1 MRYVLCILLV
11 LLSGCKEKELTPV
24 GQDYHLIQPESPMI
38 LTLKLDSDGRFYGK
52 AVNHYFGVYEINDNS
67 ISFNLQG
74 QTMMAG
80 PLPHMEFESDYF
92 KSLRTI
98 QKFKLN
104 ENQLIL
110 EGDHIYVFKS
120 NAN

>member
-1 MRYVLCILLV
+1 MRYLLLLLM
-11 LLSGCKEKELTPV
+11 LLSGCKEKELTPI
-24 GQDYHLIQPESPMI
+24 GQDYHLIQPESPMPI
-38 LTLKLDSDGRFYGK
+38 TLKLDPDGRFYGK
-52 AVNHYFGVYEINDNS
+52 AVNNYFGVYEIKDTH
-67 ISFNLQG
+67 ITFNLQG

-98 QKFKLN
+98 QKFQLN

-110 EGDHIYVFKS
+110 EGDRIYVFKS
-120 NAN
+120 NTN